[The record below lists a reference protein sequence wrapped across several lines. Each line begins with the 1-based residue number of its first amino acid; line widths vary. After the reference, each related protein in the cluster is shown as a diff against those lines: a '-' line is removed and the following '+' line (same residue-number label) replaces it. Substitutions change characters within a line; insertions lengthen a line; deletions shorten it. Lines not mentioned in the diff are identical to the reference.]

1 MFGAIKRKLVDFG
14 ILEKEEEELDE
25 VEGIFKS
32 KDSSSK
38 ETKDA
43 KESRE
48 SKELRESV
56 SSTPKKGKIV
66 NIHTTTQLKVVV
78 VQPMAF
84 EDSKE
89 IADHLKTKKP
99 IVVNLE
105 NIDREVAKRIIDF
118 LSGAVY
124 SLDGNIQKISNGIFL
139 IVPYNMGIM
148 GDFKDELRNKVAF
161 PF

>member
-1 MFGAIKRKLVDFG
+1 MLENIKNLMIKWKLLDPPDEDE
-14 ILEKEEEELDE
+14 IQEEKVTTYTKKQELPQ
-25 VEGIFKS
+25 
-32 KDSSSK
+32 
-38 ETKDA
+38 
-43 KESRE
+43 RE
-48 SKELRESV
+48 QREQ
-56 SSTPKKGKIV
+56 TALPKRGKIV

-78 VQPMAF
+78 VHPETF

-105 NIDREVAKRIIDF
+105 KIDSEVAKRIIDF

-124 SLDGNIQKISNGIFL
+124 SLDGNIQKISKGIFL

-148 GDFKDELRNKVAF
+148 GDFKDELRNKVVF

>member
-1 MFGAIKRKLVDFG
+1 MFGAIKKKLIDFG
-14 ILEKEEEELDE
+14 LLDDDEELDE
-25 VEGIFKS
+25 EVEKIFKN
-32 KDSSSK
+32 K
-38 ETKDA
+38 ETTHEEGKKIREP
-43 KESRE
+43 KESTQ
-48 SKELRESV
+48 L
-56 SSTPKKGKIV
+56 PKRGKIV

-78 VQPMAF
+78 VQPITF

-105 NIDREVAKRIIDF
+105 NIDREVAKQIIDF

-124 SLDGNIQKISNGIFL
+124 ALDGNIQRISNGIFL

-148 GDFKDELRNKVAF
+148 GDFKDELRNKVVF

>member
-1 MFGAIKRKLVDFG
+1 MLDNIKNLMVKWNLLDPPDEEDEQEERVTTYTKKSELVQRDTR
-14 ILEKEEEELDE
+14 EKENQTAL
-25 VEGIFKS
+25 
-32 KDSSSK
+32 
-38 ETKDA
+38 
-43 KESRE
+43 
-48 SKELRESV
+48 
-56 SSTPKKGKIV
+56 PKRGKIV

-78 VQPMAF
+78 VHPETF

-105 NIDREVAKRIIDF
+105 KIDSEVAKRIIDF

-124 SLDGNIQKISNGIFL
+124 SLDGNIQKISKGIFL

-148 GDFKDELRNKVAF
+148 GDFKDELRNKVVF

>member
-1 MFGAIKRKLVDFG
+1 MFGAIKKKLIDFG
-14 ILEKEEEELDE
+14 LLDDDEELDVE
-25 VEGIFKS
+25 VEKIFKP
-32 KDSSSK
+32 K
-38 ETKDA
+38 EAPA
-43 KESRE
+43 KESKEAKEPKE
-48 SKELRESV
+48 STQL
-56 SSTPKKGKIV
+56 PKRGKIV

-78 VQPMAF
+78 VQPVTF

-105 NIDREVAKRIIDF
+105 NIDREVAKQIIDF

-124 SLDGNIQKISNGIFL
+124 ALDGNIQRISNGIFL

-148 GDFKDELRNKVAF
+148 GDFKDELRNKVVF

>member
-1 MFGAIKRKLVDFG
+1 MANVIKNALVKLRLIDNDDEF
-14 ILEKEEEELDE
+14 EQEEELTLAPKKNE
-25 VEGIFKS
+25 VA
-32 KDSSSK
+32 K
-38 ETKDA
+38 ETKDTSA
-43 KESRE
+43 
-48 SKELRESV
+48 
-56 SSTPKKGKIV
+56 STLPKRGKIV

-78 VQPMAF
+78 VHPESF

-105 NIDREVAKRIIDF
+105 KIDSEVAKKIIDF

-124 SLDGNIQKISNGIFL
+124 ALDGNIQKISKGIFL

-148 GDFKDELRNKVAF
+148 GDFKDELRNKVVF

>member
-1 MFGAIKRKLVDFG
+1 MANFFKKKLLELGLLDNEDDDIFDEAEAITKPKEAKD
-14 ILEKEEEELDE
+14 ILP
-25 VEGIFKS
+25 
-32 KDSSSK
+32 
-38 ETKDA
+38 
-43 KESRE
+43 
-48 SKELRESV
+48 
-56 SSTPKKGKIV
+56 TPKRGKIV

-78 VQPMAF
+78 VQPDTF

-105 NIDREVAKRIIDF
+105 NIDRDVAKRIIDF

-148 GDFKDELRNKVAF
+148 GDFKDELRNKVVF

>member
-1 MFGAIKRKLVDFG
+1 MLSFIKKKLTDFG
-14 ILEKEEEELDE
+14 LLDDEEDLEEN
-25 VEGIFKS
+25 VETLFN
-32 KDSSSK
+32 SK
-38 ETKDA
+38 EVPLKDA
-43 KESRE
+43 KDTKES
-48 SKELRESV
+48 LQA
-56 SSTPKKGKIV
+56 PKRGKIV

-78 VQPMAF
+78 VQPDAF

>member
-1 MFGAIKRKLVDFG
+1 MANVIKDMMKKLKLIEDDEDE
-14 ILEKEEEELDE
+14 LLQEEEIITQKRTKVL
-25 VEGIFKS
+25 
-32 KDSSSK
+32 KDP
-38 ETKDA
+38 EEA
-43 KESRE
+43 PA
-48 SKELRESV
+48 L
-56 SSTPKKGKIV
+56 PKRGKIV

-78 VQPMAF
+78 VQPESF

-105 NIDREVAKRIIDF
+105 KIDQEIAKKIINF

-124 SLDGNIQKISNGIFL
+124 ALDGNIQKISAGIFL

-148 GDFKDELRNKVAF
+148 GDFKDELRDKVIF

>member
-1 MFGAIKRKLVDFG
+1 MFGAIKKKLVDFG
-14 ILEKEEEELDE
+14 ILEKEEEELE
-25 VEGIFKS
+25 EEAVESIFKP
-32 KDSSSK
+32 K
-38 ETKDA
+38 EAPVKEIKEA
-43 KESRE
+43 KEPFSA
-48 SKELRESV
+48 
-56 SSTPKKGKIV
+56 PKKGKIV

-78 VQPMAF
+78 VQPAAF

>member
-1 MFGAIKRKLVDFG
+1 MFGAIKKKLVDFG
-14 ILEKEEEELDE
+14 ILEKEEDELEEE
-25 VEGIFKS
+25 AVESIFKQ
-32 KDSSSK
+32 KEAPVK
-38 ETKDA
+38 ETKEA
-43 KESRE
+43 KESL
-48 SKELRESV
+48 SA
-56 SSTPKKGKIV
+56 PKKGKIV

-78 VQPMAF
+78 VQPVAF

-105 NIDREVAKRIIDF
+105 NIEREVAKRIIDF

>member
-1 MFGAIKRKLVDFG
+1 MLDNIKNLMVKWKL
-14 ILEKEEEELDE
+14 LDPSDDE
-25 VEGIFKS
+25 DTNDDTPVS
-32 KDSSSK
+32 H
-38 ETKDA
+38 TK
-43 KESRE
+43 KQEISSRE
-48 SKELRESV
+48 ARDQQASL
-56 SSTPKKGKIV
+56 PKRGKIV

-78 VQPMAF
+78 VHPETF

-105 NIDREVAKRIIDF
+105 KIDSEVAKRIIDF

-124 SLDGNIQKISNGIFL
+124 SLDGNIQKISKGIFL

-148 GDFKDELRNKVAF
+148 GDFKDELRNKVVF

>member
-1 MFGAIKRKLVDFG
+1 MCAAIKKKLIDFG
-14 ILEKEEEELDE
+14 ILEKEEEELDD
-25 VEGIFKS
+25 VEKIFKAKETPV
-32 KDSSSK
+32 KDIREIKDPREIREGLSSS
-38 ETKDA
+38 
-43 KESRE
+43 
-48 SKELRESV
+48 
-56 SSTPKKGKIV
+56 PKKGKIV

-78 VQPMAF
+78 VHPVAF
-84 EDSKE
+84 EDSRE

-148 GDFKDELRNKVAF
+148 GDFKDELRNKVVF

>member
-1 MFGAIKRKLVDFG
+1 MFDNIKNLMIKWKLLDPPDEDEMQE
-14 ILEKEEEELDE
+14 EKVTTYTKKAELPQRE
-25 VEGIFKS
+25 PR
-32 KDSSSK
+32 
-38 ETKDA
+38 ET
-43 KESRE
+43 RE
-48 SKELRESV
+48 REPQANL
-56 SSTPKKGKIV
+56 PKRGKIV

-78 VQPMAF
+78 VHPETF

-105 NIDREVAKRIIDF
+105 KIDSEVAKRIIDF

-124 SLDGNIQKISNGIFL
+124 SLDGNIQKISKGIFL

-148 GDFKDELRNKVAF
+148 GDFKDELRNKVVF

>member
-1 MFGAIKRKLVDFG
+1 MANIFKNALAKLKLIDNDEEF
-14 ILEKEEEELDE
+14 EQEEELE
-25 VEGIFKS
+25 SYNKKAEPQKES
-32 KDSSSK
+32 KDSTLSLQK
-38 ETKDA
+38 
-43 KESRE
+43 R
-48 SKELRESV
+48 
-56 SSTPKKGKIV
+56 GKIV

-78 VQPMAF
+78 VHPESF

-105 NIDREVAKRIIDF
+105 KIDADVAKKIIDF

-124 SLDGNIQKISNGIFL
+124 ALDGNIQKISKGIFL

-148 GDFKDELRNKVAF
+148 GDFKDELRSKVVF

>member
-1 MFGAIKRKLVDFG
+1 MFGAIKQKLIDFG
-14 ILEKEEEELDE
+14 LLDDDEELDVE
-25 VEGIFKS
+25 VEKIFKPKEKEGKEGKEPKES
-32 KDSSSK
+32 KD
-38 ETKDA
+38 TMQ
-43 KESRE
+43 
-48 SKELRESV
+48 L
-56 SSTPKKGKIV
+56 PKRGKIV

-78 VQPMAF
+78 VQPVTF

-105 NIDREVAKRIIDF
+105 NIDREIAKQIIDF

-124 SLDGNIQKISNGIFL
+124 ALDGNIQRISNGIFL

-148 GDFKDELRNKVAF
+148 GDFKDELRNKVVF

>member
-1 MFGAIKRKLVDFG
+1 MLESMKNMMKKLKL
-14 ILEKEEEELDE
+14 LEDTEEELLSE
-25 VEGIFKS
+25 EELLTKRNEPQ
-32 KDSSSK
+32 K
-38 ETKDA
+38 EL
-43 KESRE
+43 KESAPA
-48 SKELRESV
+48 L
-56 SSTPKKGKIV
+56 PKRGKIV

-78 VQPMAF
+78 VQPETF

-105 NIDREVAKRIIDF
+105 KIDADVAQKIINF

-124 SLDGNIQKISNGIFL
+124 ALDGNIQKISSGIFL
-139 IVPYNMGIM
+139 VVPYNMGIM
-148 GDFKDELRNKVAF
+148 GDFKDELRDKVIF

>member
-1 MFGAIKRKLVDFG
+1 MANVMKNMMRKLKLIEEDDDEL
-14 ILEKEEEELDE
+14 IPEEEMLSKRNETQRELKE
-25 VEGIFKS
+25 P
-32 KDSSSK
+32 SS
-38 ETKDA
+38 
-43 KESRE
+43 
-48 SKELRESV
+48 LGM
-56 SSTPKKGKIV
+56 PKRGKIV

-78 VQPMAF
+78 VQPESF

-105 NIDREVAKRIIDF
+105 KIDQEVAKKIINF

-124 SLDGNIQKISNGIFL
+124 ALDGNIQKISGAIFL

-148 GDFKDELRNKVAF
+148 GDFKDELRDKVIF

>member
-1 MFGAIKRKLVDFG
+1 MLSFIKKKLTDFG
-14 ILEKEEEELDE
+14 LLDDEEDLEENVETMFPTKET
-25 VEGIFKS
+25 IS
-32 KDSSSK
+32 KDI
-38 ETKDA
+38 KDT
-43 KESRE
+43 KES
-48 SKELRESV
+48 LQA
-56 SSTPKKGKIV
+56 PKRGKIV

-78 VQPMAF
+78 VQPDAF

>member
-1 MFGAIKRKLVDFG
+1 MANVMKNMMRKLKLIEEDDDEL
-14 ILEKEEEELDE
+14 IPEEEMIPKRNETQREL
-25 VEGIFKS
+25 
-32 KDSSSK
+32 K
-38 ETKDA
+38 EPSA
-43 KESRE
+43 
-48 SKELRESV
+48 LGM
-56 SSTPKKGKIV
+56 PKRGKIV

-78 VQPMAF
+78 VQPESF

-105 NIDREVAKRIIDF
+105 KIDQEVAKKIINF

-124 SLDGNIQKISNGIFL
+124 ALDGNIQKISGAIFL

-148 GDFKDELRNKVAF
+148 GDFKDELRDKVIF

>member
-1 MFGAIKRKLVDFG
+1 MANVMKNMMKKLKLIEEDDDEL
-14 ILEKEEEELDE
+14 IPEEEMLSKRNETQRELKE
-25 VEGIFKS
+25 P
-32 KDSSSK
+32 SS
-38 ETKDA
+38 
-43 KESRE
+43 
-48 SKELRESV
+48 LGM
-56 SSTPKKGKIV
+56 PKRGKIV

-78 VQPMAF
+78 VQPESF

-105 NIDREVAKRIIDF
+105 KIDQEVAKKIINF

-124 SLDGNIQKISNGIFL
+124 ALDGNIQKISGAIFL

-148 GDFKDELRNKVAF
+148 GDFKDELRDKVIF

>member
-1 MFGAIKRKLVDFG
+1 MFGAIRKKLVDFG
-14 ILEKEEEELDE
+14 ILDNEDDELEEEIDE
-25 VEGIFKS
+25 GMLKP
-32 KDSSSK
+32 K
-38 ETKDA
+38 ETPA
-43 KESRE
+43 KESKEAKE
-48 SKELRESV
+48 SFSV
-56 SSTPKKGKIV
+56 PKKGKIV

-78 VQPMAF
+78 VQPAAF

>member
-1 MFGAIKRKLVDFG
+1 MIKWKLLDPSDD
-14 ILEKEEEELDE
+14 EDSNEEAVTAYTKKPELPNRDN
-25 VEGIFKS
+25 
-32 KDSSSK
+32 KDSQAS
-38 ETKDA
+38 
-43 KESRE
+43 
-48 SKELRESV
+48 L
-56 SSTPKKGKIV
+56 PKRGKIV

-78 VQPMAF
+78 VHPETF

-105 NIDREVAKRIIDF
+105 KIDSEVAKRIIDF

-124 SLDGNIQKISNGIFL
+124 SLDGNIQKISKGIFL

-148 GDFKDELRNKVAF
+148 GDFKDELRNKVVF

>member
-1 MFGAIKRKLVDFG
+1 MFGAIKKKLVDFG
-14 ILEKEEEELDE
+14 ILEKEEDELEEE
-25 VEGIFKS
+25 AVEGIFTS
-32 KDSSSK
+32 AK
-38 ETKDA
+38 ETKNKEA
-43 KESRE
+43 KEV
-48 SKELRESV
+48 KEPFSA
-56 SSTPKKGKIV
+56 PKKGKIV

-78 VQPMAF
+78 VQPVAF

>member
-1 MFGAIKRKLVDFG
+1 MFGAIKKKLIDFG
-14 ILEKEEEELDE
+14 ILEDEEELEEE
-25 VEGIFKS
+25 VDKIFKP
-32 KDSSSK
+32 K
-38 ETKDA
+38 ETTA
-43 KESRE
+43 KEI
-48 SKELRESV
+48 KEPV
-56 SSTPKKGKIV
+56 TAPKKGKIV

-78 VQPMAF
+78 VQPVAF

-105 NIDREVAKRIIDF
+105 NLDREVAKRIIDF

>member
-1 MFGAIKRKLVDFG
+1 MANVIKDMMKKLKLIEED
-14 ILEKEEEELDE
+14 EEEIIQEDELLA
-25 VEGIFKS
+25 VK
-32 KDSSSK
+32 KPKALK
-38 ETKDA
+38 EPE
-43 KESRE
+43 ESP
-48 SKELRESV
+48 SI
-56 SSTPKKGKIV
+56 PKRGKIV

-78 VQPMAF
+78 VQPESF

-105 NIDREVAKRIIDF
+105 KIDSDVAKRIINF

-124 SLDGNIQKISNGIFL
+124 ALDGNIQKISSGIFL

-148 GDFKDELRNKVAF
+148 GDFKEELRDKVIF

>member
-1 MFGAIKRKLVDFG
+1 MFGAIKKKLIDFG
-14 ILEKEEEELDE
+14 LLEDEEELEED
-25 VEGIFKS
+25 VEKIFKQKEIS
-32 KDSSSK
+32 PKEPK
-38 ETKDA
+38 ETLQA
-43 KESRE
+43 
-48 SKELRESV
+48 
-56 SSTPKKGKIV
+56 PKKGKIV

-78 VQPMAF
+78 VHPMAF

-105 NIDREVAKRIIDF
+105 NIDRDVAKRIIDF

>member
-1 MFGAIKRKLVDFG
+1 MLDNIKNLMVKWKL
-14 ILEKEEEELDE
+14 LDPSDDE
-25 VEGIFKS
+25 DTNDDTPVS
-32 KDSSSK
+32 H
-38 ETKDA
+38 TK
-43 KESRE
+43 KQEISSRE
-48 SKELRESV
+48 ARDQQASL
-56 SSTPKKGKIV
+56 PKRGKIV

-78 VQPMAF
+78 VHPETF

-105 NIDREVAKRIIDF
+105 KIDSEVAKRIIDF

-124 SLDGNIQKISNGIFL
+124 SLDGNIQKISKGIFL

-148 GDFKDELRNKVAF
+148 GDFKDELRNKVVF
-161 PF
+161 PI

>member
-1 MFGAIKRKLVDFG
+1 MANVIKNALAKLRLIDYDDEV
-14 ILEKEEEELDE
+14 EQEEELTLFPKKNE
-25 VEGIFKS
+25 VT
-32 KDSSSK
+32 K
-38 ETKDA
+38 EA
-43 KESRE
+43 KESAPAP
-48 SKELRESV
+48 L
-56 SSTPKKGKIV
+56 PKRGKIV

-78 VQPMAF
+78 VHPESF

-105 NIDREVAKRIIDF
+105 KIDSEVAKKIIDF

-124 SLDGNIQKISNGIFL
+124 ALDGNIQKISKGIFL

-148 GDFKDELRNKVAF
+148 GDFKDELRNKVVF

>member
-1 MFGAIKRKLVDFG
+1 MFGAIKKKLVEFG
-14 ILEKEEEELDE
+14 ILEKEEDELEEE
-25 VEGIFKS
+25 ESVEGIFAS
-32 KDSSSK
+32 TK
-38 ETKDA
+38 ETKT
-43 KESRE
+43 KEV
-48 SKELRESV
+48 KETKEPFSA
-56 SSTPKKGKIV
+56 PKKGKIV

-78 VQPMAF
+78 VQPVAF

>member
-1 MFGAIKRKLVDFG
+1 MANFIKKKL
-14 ILEKEEEELDE
+14 LELGLLDNEEDDIFDEAEHITKPKE
-25 VEGIFKS
+25 
-32 KDSSSK
+32 
-38 ETKDA
+38 A
-43 KESRE
+43 KEP
-48 SKELRESV
+48 LP
-56 SSTPKKGKIV
+56 TPKRGKIV

-78 VQPMAF
+78 VQPDTF

-89 IADHLKTKKP
+89 IADHLKAKKP

-105 NIDREVAKRIIDF
+105 SIDRDVAKRIIDF

>member
-1 MFGAIKRKLVDFG
+1 MANVIKDMMKKLKLIEDDEDE
-14 ILEKEEEELDE
+14 LLQEEEIIAPKRTKAL
-25 VEGIFKS
+25 
-32 KDSSSK
+32 KDP
-38 ETKDA
+38 EEA
-43 KESRE
+43 PA
-48 SKELRESV
+48 L
-56 SSTPKKGKIV
+56 PKRGKIV

-78 VQPMAF
+78 VQPESF

-105 NIDREVAKRIIDF
+105 KIDQEIAKKIINF

-124 SLDGNIQKISNGIFL
+124 ALDGNIQKISSGIFL

-148 GDFKDELRNKVAF
+148 GDFKDELRDKVIF

>member
-1 MFGAIKRKLVDFG
+1 MLDNIKNLMIKWKLLDPSDD
-14 ILEKEEEELDE
+14 EDSNEEAVTAYTKKPELPNRDN
-25 VEGIFKS
+25 
-32 KDSSSK
+32 KDSQAS
-38 ETKDA
+38 
-43 KESRE
+43 
-48 SKELRESV
+48 L
-56 SSTPKKGKIV
+56 PKRGKIV

-78 VQPMAF
+78 VHPETF

-105 NIDREVAKRIIDF
+105 KIDSEVAKRIIDF

-124 SLDGNIQKISNGIFL
+124 SLDGNIQKISKGIFL

-148 GDFKDELRNKVAF
+148 GDFKDELRNKVVF

>member
-1 MFGAIKRKLVDFG
+1 MANVIKNALAKLRLIDNEDEF
-14 ILEKEEEELDE
+14 EQEEELAVFPKKNE
-25 VEGIFKS
+25 VV
-32 KDSSSK
+32 K
-38 ETKDA
+38 ETKEQTA
-43 KESRE
+43 P
-48 SKELRESV
+48 L
-56 SSTPKKGKIV
+56 PKRGKIV

-78 VQPMAF
+78 VHPESF

-105 NIDREVAKRIIDF
+105 KIDAEVAKKIIDF

-124 SLDGNIQKISNGIFL
+124 ALDGNIQKISKGIFL

-148 GDFKDELRNKVAF
+148 GDFKDELRNKVVF

>member
-1 MFGAIKRKLVDFG
+1 MANIIKDMMKKLKLVEDD
-14 ILEKEEEELDE
+14 EEELFHE
-25 VEGIFKS
+25 EEIIQK
-32 KDSSSK
+32 KTKALK
-38 ETKDA
+38 EPEDA
-43 KESRE
+43 P
-48 SKELRESV
+48 V
-56 SSTPKKGKIV
+56 SSLPKRGKIV

-78 VQPMAF
+78 VQPESF

-105 NIDREVAKRIIDF
+105 KIDQDIAKKIINF

-124 SLDGNIQKISNGIFL
+124 ALDGNIQKISAGIFL

-148 GDFKDELRNKVAF
+148 GDFKDELRDKVIF

>member
-1 MFGAIKRKLVDFG
+1 MANVIKNALAKLRLIDNDDE
-14 ILEKEEEELDE
+14 LEQEEELTS
-25 VEGIFKS
+25 F
-32 KDSSSK
+32 
-38 ETKDA
+38 
-43 KESRE
+43 
-48 SKELRESV
+48 
-56 SSTPKKGKIV
+56 PKKNEVTKEAKDTAPSTLPKRGKIV

-78 VQPMAF
+78 VHPESF

-105 NIDREVAKRIIDF
+105 KIDSEVAKKIIDF

-124 SLDGNIQKISNGIFL
+124 ALDGNIQKISKGIFL

-148 GDFKDELRNKVAF
+148 GDFKDELRNKVVF

>member
-1 MFGAIKRKLVDFG
+1 MFGAIKKKLIDFG
-14 ILEKEEEELDE
+14 LLDDEEELDVE
-25 VEGIFKS
+25 VEKIFKS
-32 KDSSSK
+32 KEAPVEEGNK
-38 ETKDA
+38 KA
-43 KESRE
+43 KEPKE
-48 SKELRESV
+48 SAQL
-56 SSTPKKGKIV
+56 PKRGKIV

-78 VQPMAF
+78 VQPVTF

-105 NIDREVAKRIIDF
+105 SIDREVAKQIIDF

-124 SLDGNIQKISNGIFL
+124 ALDGNIQRISNGIFL

-148 GDFKDELRNKVAF
+148 GDFKDELRNKVVF